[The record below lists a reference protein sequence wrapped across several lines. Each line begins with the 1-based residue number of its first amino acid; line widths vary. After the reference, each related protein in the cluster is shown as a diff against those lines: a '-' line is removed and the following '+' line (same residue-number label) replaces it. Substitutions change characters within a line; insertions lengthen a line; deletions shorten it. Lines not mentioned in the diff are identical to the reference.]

1 VELSA
6 VKQPQRST
14 SSAGA
19 YAAVGS
25 RILLT
30 SELLCESV
38 DLHAGERVLDVG
50 CGSGNAALAAARRF
64 CRVVGVDGDPDLLER
79 ARRRA
84 EVEGLEVTF
93 LEGEAEDLPFPD
105 GSFEAVLS
113 AGEDLPGR
121 DLRHSAAELLRVCRP
136 GGRIGMVHW
145 APGATSASCSRP
157 SAGTGCRRAS
167 RRLSRGAARSG
178 CGRCSGPPWP
188 SPPRG
193 AACCG
198 ASPRPST
205 RWCSS
210 PASTARPTRALQA
223 LGPDRAGAL
232 KAELL
237 EVARRFDVSE
247 DDTLVL
253 QLDYLEVVVRKPVW
267 L

>member
-1 VELSA
+1 
-6 VKQPQRST
+6 
-14 SSAGA
+14 
-19 YAAVGS
+19 
-25 RILLT
+25 
-30 SELLCESV
+30 
-38 DLHAGERVLDVG
+38 VLDVG

-84 EVEGLEVTF
+84 EAEGLEVAF
-93 LEGEAEDLPFPD
+93 LEGEAEDLPLPD

-145 APGATSASCSRP
+145 APGGYVGQLFAAMGRHRMP
-157 SAGTGCRRAS
+157 PGLEAPVP
-167 RRLSRGAARSG
+167 GAARSG

-205 RWCSS
+205 RWRSS
-210 PASTARPTRALQA
+210 PASTARPQGRS
-223 LGPDRAGAL
+223 
-232 KAELL
+232 
-237 EVARRFDVSE
+237 RRWGR
-247 DDTLVL
+247 TA
-253 QLDYLEVVVRKPVW
+253 PAP
-267 L
+267 